1 MKKNTNE
8 NRPDFA
14 LMKLSGAI
22 SYFHMQMPR
31 WLFCDPHYTDM
42 SLEAKVAYTFL
53 LNRYQLSRRNGWVNR
68 HGEVYIIYTREDL
81 AREMQVS
88 YRKAI
93 SCFKE
98 LADRKLIW
106 EQRQGR
112 GLPNRIF
119 LAEVELG
126 EKSSYAYDCAPF
138 SPEPRPAEIALLD
151 ADDDAATQADSGEM
165 QDVIPETSL
174 KTAADADARTAEP
187 THQELP
193 EPHVLNCQNRTSAGA
208 EPAYQDLPEP
218 HTSKKDKSKKEYK
231 NTDDKDPT
239 VPRAGADD
247 GREAIAAI
255 LQQCQLSRYEPEEAE
270 VFCDAVSWLYYCG
283 RLQLGACT
291 YPQRYVRETLR
302 RLNADVL
309 DEALYKMQQ
318 NENEAISNTLVYTAK
333 IIFSTILEMGSD
345 ALLDPVISRG
355 KRRFGT

>member
-8 NRPDFA
+8 NRPGFA

-31 WLFCDPHYTDM
+31 WLFCDPRYTDM

-68 HGEVYIIYTREDL
+68 NGEVYIIYTREDL
-81 AREMQVS
+81 AREMQIS

-119 LAEVELG
+119 LAEVELD
-126 EKSSYAYDCAPF
+126 EKSAYAYDCAPF
-138 SPEPRPAEIALLD
+138 SPEPRPAETACLSE
-151 ADDDAATQADSGEM
+151 ADDGREQEPSGGFLDNMAENPPDMEGGTQAR
-165 QDVIPETSL
+165 P
-174 KTAADADARTAEP
+174 AESAY
-187 THQELP
+187 QELL
-193 EPHVLNCQNRTSAGA
+193 EQHVLNCQNRTSAGA
-208 EPAYQDLPEP
+208 GTAYQDLPEP
-218 HTSKKDKSKKEYK
+218 HTSKKDKNKKEYN
-231 NTDDKDPT
+231 NTDDKDST
-239 VPRAGADD
+239 VPRADD
-247 GREAIAAI
+247 GSETIVAI
-255 LQQCQLSRYEPEEAE
+255 LQQCALSRYEPEEAE
-270 VFCDAVSWLYYCG
+270 VFRDAVSWLYYCG

-291 YPQRYVRETLR
+291 YPQGYVRKTLW
-302 RLNADVL
+302 RLTADVL
-309 DEALYKMQQ
+309 DEALYKLQK
-318 NENEAISNTLVYTAK
+318 NDNEALSNTLVYTAK
-333 IIFSTILEMGSD
+333 VIFSTILEMRSD
-345 ALLDPVISRG
+345 ALLDPVINRA

>member
-98 LADRKLIW
+98 LADRKLVW

-119 LAEVELG
+119 LAEVALD
-126 EKSSYAYDCAPF
+126 EKASYAYDCAPF
-138 SPEPRPAEIALLD
+138 SPKPRPAEIALLD
-151 ADDDAATQADSGEM
+151 EDDDAATQADSGET
-165 QDVIPETSL
+165 QDTLPEISTN
-174 KTAADADARTAEP
+174 KAADPDVRPAESAY
-187 THQELP
+187 QELP
-193 EPHVLNCQNRTSAGA
+193 ELHVLNCQSRTSEGA
-208 EPAYQDLPEP
+208 EPAYQDLQKP

-239 VPRAGADD
+239 VPCADD
-247 GREAIAAI
+247 GRGAIAVI
-255 LQQCQLSRYEPEEAE
+255 LQQCELSRYDPEEAE
-270 VFCDAVSWLYYCG
+270 VFRDAVSWLYYCG

-291 YPQRYVRETLR
+291 YPQGYVRDTLR

-309 DEALYKMQQ
+309 DEALYKMQR
-318 NENEAISNTLVYTAK
+318 NENEVISNTLVYTAK
-333 IIFSTILEMGSD
+333 VIFSTILEMGSD
-345 ALLDPVISRG
+345 TILDPVINRG
-355 KRRFGT
+355 KRRFA

>member
-1 MKKNTNE
+1 MKKTTSE

-31 WLFCDPHYTDM
+31 WLFCAPHYTDM

-119 LAEVELG
+119 LAEVELD
-126 EKSSYAYDCAPF
+126 EKSCYTYDCAPF

-151 ADDDAATQADSGEM
+151 EDNDAAAQTDSGET
-165 QDVIPETSL
+165 QDTLPEISTN
-174 KTAADADARTAEP
+174 KAADLDVRPAESAY
-187 THQELP
+187 QELP
-193 EPHVLNCQNRTSAGA
+193 EQHVLNCQNRTSSGAGT
-208 EPAYQDLPEP
+208 AYQDLPEP
-218 HTSKKDKSKKEYK
+218 HTSKKDKNKKEYK

-239 VPRAGADD
+239 VPRASD

-255 LQQCQLSRYEPEEAE
+255 LQQCALSRYEPEEAA
-270 VFCDAVSWLYYCG
+270 VFRDAVSWLYYCG

-291 YPQRYVRETLR
+291 YPQGYVRETLR

-309 DEALYKMQQ
+309 DEALYKMQR

-333 IIFSTILEMGSD
+333 VIFSTILEMGSD
-345 ALLDPVISRG
+345 AILDPVINRG

>member
-1 MKKNTNE
+1 MKKTTNE
-8 NRPDFA
+8 TRPGFA

-31 WLFCDPHYTDM
+31 WLFCDPRYTDM

-119 LAEVELG
+119 LAEVELD
-126 EKSSYAYDCAPF
+126 EKASYAYDCAPF
-138 SPEPRPAEIALLD
+138 SPEPRPAETACLD
-151 ADDDAATQADSGEM
+151 AEDDSSKQAPPDDLPGGMAENPPDMEGGM
-165 QDVIPETSL
+165 Q
-174 KTAADADARTAEP
+174 ARPAESAY
-187 THQELP
+187 QELP
-193 EPHVLNCQNRTSAGA
+193 EPHILNYKKRTSAGA
-208 EPAYQDLPEP
+208 EPAYQDLQKP
-218 HTSKKDKSKKEYK
+218 HTSKKDKSKKEYR

-239 VPRAGADD
+239 VPRADD
-247 GREAIAAI
+247 GSEAIAAV
-255 LQQCQLSRYEPEEAE
+255 LQQCALSRYDPEEAD
-270 VFCDAVSWLYYCG
+270 VFRDAVSWLYYCG

-291 YPQRYVRETLR
+291 YPQGYVRETLR
-302 RLNADVL
+302 RLTADVL
-309 DEALYKMQQ
+309 DEALYKLQK
-318 NENEAISNTLVYTAK
+318 NDNEALSNTLVYTAK
-333 IIFSTILEMGSD
+333 VIFSTILEIRSD
-345 ALLDPVISRG
+345 ALLDPVINRA

>member
-98 LADRKLIW
+98 LADRKLVW

-119 LAEVELG
+119 LAEVALD
-126 EKSSYAYDCAPF
+126 EKASYAYDCAPF
-138 SPEPRPAEIALLD
+138 SPEAQTCRNC
-151 ADDDAATQADSGEM
+151 TSG
-165 QDVIPETSL
+165 
-174 KTAADADARTAEP
+174 
-187 THQELP
+187 
-193 EPHVLNCQNRTSAGA
+193 
-208 EPAYQDLPEP
+208 
-218 HTSKKDKSKKEYK
+218 
-231 NTDDKDPT
+231 
-239 VPRAGADD
+239 
-247 GREAIAAI
+247 
-255 LQQCQLSRYEPEEAE
+255 
-270 VFCDAVSWLYYCG
+270 
-283 RLQLGACT
+283 
-291 YPQRYVRETLR
+291 
-302 RLNADVL
+302 
-309 DEALYKMQQ
+309 
-318 NENEAISNTLVYTAK
+318 
-333 IIFSTILEMGSD
+333 
-345 ALLDPVISRG
+345 
-355 KRRFGT
+355 

>member
-8 NRPDFA
+8 NRPGFA

-68 HGEVYIIYTREDL
+68 NGEVYIIYTREDL

-119 LAEVELG
+119 LAEVELD
-126 EKSSYAYDCAPF
+126 EKSCYAYDCAPF
-138 SPEPRPAEIALLD
+138 SPEPRPAEIAPLD
-151 ADDDAATQADSGEM
+151 EDDGSLNPEDSSETQDNP
-165 QDVIPETSL
+165 PEISTN
-174 KTAADADARTAEP
+174 KAADPDVRPAETAY
-187 THQELP
+187 QELP
-193 EPHVLNCQNRTSAGA
+193 EPHVLNCKKRTSAGA
-208 EPAYQDLPEP
+208 GTAYQDLPEP